1 MENKMSAGCLM
12 KIFTSLN
19 FMFKLP
25 ANVIKANSQDT
36 RNNKLCPILSNKT
49 PKTKLNGVKIA
60 MYFWR
65 NTFSFSNIKKTF
77 FLVY

>member
-1 MENKMSAGCLM
+1 MENKIRAGCFV

-25 ANVIKANSQDT
+25 TNVIKANSQDT
-36 RNNKLCPILSNKT
+36 RNNRLCPKLSNKT
-49 PKTKLNGVKIA
+49 PTTKLNGVKIA

-65 NTFSFSNIKKTF
+65 NPFSFSIMYFQAKMAR
-77 FLVY
+77 